1 MPTRQCT
8 RSMIAGVLLLASALG
23 CRLLESGPNDEQV
36 IAAVRKS
43 LPSPPTL
50 GPTYLAEVVS
60 VQVEERGRYN
70 PDGRYWPVRV
80 RIKGAAQAQGDER
93 LPAGALRRPP
103 EAAGD
108 AGGLRGG
115 GAPYQGRFRGLACVL
130 FLRPQRPEVAA
141 RGPPCCAALPAIDL
155 WPRPTAQRTGAA
167 HADLEGSHPPA
178 GVFDAR
184 NHRHTTGRQAH

>member
-1 MPTRQCT
+1 VPTRQCP

-80 RIKGAAQAQGDER
+80 RIKGATRLKVTNVFQLALSGDPRKQPATPADFVEEAR
-93 LPAGALRRPP
+93 LTKDDFGGWRVSYSYDPSGPRWRLEDRPAAPP
-103 EAAGD
+103 
-108 AGGLRGG
+108 
-115 GAPYQGRFRGLACVL
+115 F
-130 FLRPQRPEVAA
+130 QR
-141 RGPPCCAALPAIDL
+141 
-155 WPRPTAQRTGAA
+155 
-167 HADLEGSHPPA
+167 
-178 GVFDAR
+178 
-184 NHRHTTGRQAH
+184 